1 MAKKSNSGLR
11 SGAGLI
17 QYYEEEEAKVNVSPM
32 IVVGISVAFA
42 VLVGLIIFF
51 YPA

>member
-1 MAKKSNSGLR
+1 MAKKKNSGLR

-17 QYYEEEEAKVNVSPM
+17 QYYEEEEAKVSISPT
-32 IVVGISVAFA
+32 IVIAISIAFA

>member
-1 MAKKSNSGLR
+1 MAKKKNSGLR

-17 QYYEEEEAKVNVSPM
+17 QYYDEEEAKVNISPM
-32 IVVGISVAFA
+32 IVIATSIAFA